1 VAKTFTLC
9 VPVLEYHRIVASAEA
24 GDSMPGLVI
33 SPDLFSAQ
41 MDALKAAGWH
51 TITLATLGD
60 DLLAGRAPSAK
71 SFVVSIDDGWYDG
84 YKYAFPILQA
94 HGFVATFFVISSRIG
109 SGDFLSASELTSL
122 IAAGNEI
129 GNHTVDHVSLPAL
142 TTANMTS
149 EVNLA
154 SDRIAQ
160 VTGVRPKSFAYPA
173 GGITNASMAVVAACP
188 GMEIAVTEQRAI
200 GETNGGRFD
209 VPRLEIGPGVSAQSL
224 LAMLAG

>member
-1 VAKTFTLC
+1 LC
-9 VPVLEYHRIVASAEA
+9 VPVLEYHRIVPSAEA
-24 GDSMPGLVI
+24 GDSLPGLVV

-41 MDALKAAGWH
+41 MDALAAAGWH

-109 SGDFLSASELTSL
+109 ITDFLSASELASL
-122 IAAGNEI
+122 VAAGNEI
-129 GNHTVDHVSLPAL
+129 GNHTVDHVSLPYL
-142 TTANMTS
+142 TSANMIS

-154 SDRIAQ
+154 SDQIAG
-160 VTGVRPKSFAYPA
+160 VTGVRPKSFAYPY
-173 GGITNASMAVVAACP
+173 GGINPPSMGVVAACP
-188 GMEIAVTEQRAI
+188 GMEIAVTQQWAI
-200 GETNGGRFD
+200 GETNVGRFD
-209 VPRLEIGPGVSAQSL
+209 APRLEIRPSVSAQA
-224 LAMLAG
+224 LAVMLAG